1 MASTDPNTRVE
12 ITEGAV
18 GKLIVAVNDFPAGT
32 TMTESICSAAEVLSE
47 PTMYTVQVAP
57 GKHVDVKSPLMYTAH
72 SCNPSG
78 KIVVSEQADG
88 GWTVQVESTRA
99 LAKGDW
105 VTFDYNST
113 EWDMQSPFD
122 CACGAAACRKS
133 IKGAKHLSKADATA
147 LLPFCSGVIA
157 GKLAASTLAATS

>member
-18 GKLIVAVNDFPAGT
+18 GKLIVATADFPAGT
-32 TMTESICSAAEVLSE
+32 TMTESACTAAEVLSA

-72 SCNPSG
+72 SCQPSG
-78 KIVVSEQADG
+78 KIVVFETTDG
-88 GWTVQVESTRA
+88 GWTVQVESTRDIS
-99 LAKGDW
+99 KGEW

-122 CACGAAACRKS
+122 CACGAPNCRKS
-133 IKGAKHLSKADATA
+133 IKGAKHLSKEDAQA
-147 LLPFCSGVIA
+147 LLPACSGVIA
-157 GKLAASTLAATS
+157 AQLQETTLA